1 LFYIFGR
8 SVFEM
13 AQITQGMKGL
23 CADGDMKER
32 EEAFLHLEKMKRNI
46 QLFFGDYLLNWGHYE
61 KCKDHFCI

>member
-1 LFYIFGR
+1 
-8 SVFEM
+8 M

-46 QLFFGDYLLNWGHYE
+46 QLFFGDYLLN
-61 KCKDHFCI
+61 FPIRF